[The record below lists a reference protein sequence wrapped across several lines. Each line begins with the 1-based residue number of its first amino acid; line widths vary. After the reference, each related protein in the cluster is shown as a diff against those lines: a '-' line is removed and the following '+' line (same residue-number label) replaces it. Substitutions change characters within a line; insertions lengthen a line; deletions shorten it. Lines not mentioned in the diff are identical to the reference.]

1 MDNTSYRFG
10 DVLVVRKTPGRIE
23 RSCFVVTH
31 PNKVHG
37 GGSRYDGVFPGTP
50 LLFGKVYSDD
60 IIRHLRTMPESE
72 AAVLVATGRKIR

>member
-1 MDNTSYRFG
+1 MNNTSYTFG
-10 DVLVVRKTPGRIE
+10 DVLVVRKAPGRIE

-31 PNKVHG
+31 SNKVRG
-37 GGSRYDGVFPGTP
+37 GGVRYDGVFPGTP

-72 AAVLVATGRKIR
+72 AVALVTTGRKIR